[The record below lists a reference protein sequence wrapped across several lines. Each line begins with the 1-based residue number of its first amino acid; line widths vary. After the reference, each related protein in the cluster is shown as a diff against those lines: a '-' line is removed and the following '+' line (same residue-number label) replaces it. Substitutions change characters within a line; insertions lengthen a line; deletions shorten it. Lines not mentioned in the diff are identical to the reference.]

1 MSRQLSRG
9 LFTDRA
15 CFGCTDCL
23 LLRGWVCVLLLQV
36 LQEML
41 DMLRE
46 NEANHHRWGDDIL

>member
-1 MSRQLSRG
+1 MS
-9 LFTDRA
+9 TA
-15 CFGCTDCL
+15 CFIGIDCG

-46 NEANHHRWGDDIL
+46 NEANHHR